1 MNVLDRFGGLPT
13 PGETTTRG
21 DASLGAGTENMDGM
35 PQRPAASPPG
45 CLEMVLRHSKESP
58 DRLALQDDVEALSY
72 GEMAQRVAGA
82 AAGLSA
88 LGVRPGDR
96 VAVQLDNSAAFVT
109 ISLACLWLGA
119 PFVPLAVK
127 DPPDRTARIVAD
139 CEPALLVTA
148 GDAVGA
154 QALSPGRTTERH
166 LGAARVVPVR
176 TVLDQAGP
184 SPAMSLDPERDAY
197 LIYTSGTTGVP
208 KGVRIPERAFRWAI
222 TCVADLLA
230 LGPGTRALAVSSFH
244 FDGSYNTL
252 FPTLVAGGTLCI
264 RRRDDLLFLK
274 SFFNVVL
281 GEGITHTSFSPS
293 YLRLLLG
300 SRQLSSLCGC
310 ELRTLGLGGEE
321 CVAEDVARLWEVLPE
336 LRVFNLYGPTEAT
349 ISATAYE
356 VTRADVASGRLPIGK
371 PHAGV
376 SFCIVAPDGAIV
388 DRANELGELYIG
400 GEQLIRG
407 YWGDEEL
414 SQAVLRHDVV
424 PGKVMYKTGDLVY
437 RDERGRYV
445 HVGRSDDVVKR
456 NGVRVS
462 LTEVARAF
470 RGVGEV
476 TGALCL
482 PVDQDGR
489 LGIAAFVETGHDV
502 TVARLLEATRREL
515 PMNMQPDEVFIL
527 SALPMT
533 GAGKIDRRRLLADAG
548 LKGWQES

>member
-1 MNVLDRFGGLPT
+1 
-13 PGETTTRG
+13 
-21 DASLGAGTENMDGM
+21 
-35 PQRPAASPPG
+35 
-45 CLEMVLRHSKESP
+45 MVLRHSQASP
-58 DRLALQDDVEALSY
+58 DRLALQDDDETLSY
-72 GEMAQRVAGA
+72 RELAERVADA
-82 AAGLSA
+82 AAGLSS

-96 VAVQLDNSAAFVT
+96 VAVQLDNSVAFVT

-139 CEPALLVTA
+139 CEPALLVTT

-154 QALSPGRTTERH
+154 QAPGTGRTAERH
-166 LGAARVVPVR
+166 VGVARVVPLR
-176 TVLDQAGP
+176 TVLGRAGP
-184 SPAMSLDPERDAY
+184 TPAMSVDPERDAY

-208 KGVRIPERAFRWAI
+208 KGVRIPERAFRWAV
-222 TCVADLLA
+222 TSVADLLA

-264 RRRDDLLFLK
+264 RRRDELLFLK
-274 SFFNVVL
+274 PFFNVVL

-300 SRQLSSLCGC
+300 SRQLSSLRGC

-321 CVAEDVARLWEVLPE
+321 CVAQEVATLWELLPE

-349 ISATAYE
+349 ISATTYE
-356 VTRADVASGRLPIGK
+356 VTRADVRSGTVPIGE

-388 DRANELGELYIG
+388 NQANEVGELYIG
-400 GEQLIRG
+400 GEQLMRG

-414 SQAVLRHDVV
+414 SQAVLRREIL
-424 PGKVMYKTGDLVY
+424 PGQVMYKTGDLVY
-437 RDERGRYV
+437 RDEAGRYV
-445 HVGRSDDVVKR
+445 HVGRTDDVVKR

-470 RGVGEV
+470 RGAREV

-482 PVDQDGR
+482 PFDQDGR
-489 LGIAAFVETGHDV
+489 LAIAAFVEAGQDV

-533 GAGKIDRRRLLADAG
+533 GAGKMDRRRLLADAG
-548 LKGWQES
+548 LKGWQER